1 MPLSTLNH
9 QSAASDAKIPC
20 ILFVILSLRLH
31 GKTRAA
37 SLVPDRI
44 YPQNS
49 TETECVFVDFQCQI
63 RVVAGEKMFIDVGK
77 TISQNVSIGAI
88 EYASQTPHIVD
99 QIALG
104 ATSERLNL
112 VRFSH

>member
-1 MPLSTLNH
+1 
-9 QSAASDAKIPC
+9 
-20 ILFVILSLRLH
+20 
-31 GKTRAA
+31 
-37 SLVPDRI
+37 
-44 YPQNS
+44 
-49 TETECVFVDFQCQI
+49 
-63 RVVAGEKMFIDVGK
+63 MFIDVGK